1 MKFVKGISLYVIF
14 PLLMLGTGFVAG
26 IEADRFF
33 YPGESYGRM
42 EGKENSPISMQELA
56 KAMDDSPVKTDS
68 DKAEHLSA
76 ENIPAEYFP
85 AEYFPYADRN
95 VVSDTV
101 SSGDL
106 AEGSGEVFEAAAL
119 SEKLSVDTKYV
130 LEETDTITHAIVET
144 VGKLPPKYIGMDRQQ
159 FLSAMESYAAYP
171 PLSEKERGFIGLEV
185 LSFSRER
192 VVIQM
197 NYRYL
202 QPGSSFYL
210 AVQNNELVVYL
221 EDKETVYINTGI
233 LLEELPE
240 EVQRQVIQMLFVED
254 EASLYNLLE
263 AYTS

>member
-1 MKFVKGISLYVIF
+1 MKFVKGISLFVIY
-14 PLLMLGTGFVAG
+14 PLLMLGTGFIAG
-26 IEADRFF
+26 IEAERFF
-33 YPGESYGRM
+33 YPGDSYGLLRDR
-42 EGKENSPISMQELA
+42 ENSPISMQELA
-56 KAMDDSPVKTDS
+56 RVIDGSPEKTDPGKTDTIS
-68 DKAEHLSA
+68 DAS
-76 ENIPAEYFP
+76 F
-85 AEYFPYADRN
+85 YAASN
-95 VVSDTV
+95 TV

-106 AEGSGEVFEAAAL
+106 AESSGVEVFEAAARSETL
-119 SEKLSVDTKYV
+119 SADTKYV

-159 FLSAMESYAAYP
+159 FLTAMDSYAAYP
-171 PLSEKERGFIGLEV
+171 PLSEKERGFVGLEV

-221 EDKETVYINTGI
+221 EDKETIYINTGI
-233 LLEELPE
+233 LLEDLPE
-240 EVQRQVIQMLFVED
+240 EIQKQVIQMIWVED
-254 EASLYNLLE
+254 EASLYSILE